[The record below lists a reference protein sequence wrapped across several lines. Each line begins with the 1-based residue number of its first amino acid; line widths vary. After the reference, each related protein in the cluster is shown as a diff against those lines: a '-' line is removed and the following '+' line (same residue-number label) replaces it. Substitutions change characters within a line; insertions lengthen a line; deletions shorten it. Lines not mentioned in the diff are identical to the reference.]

1 MSSPEE
7 GGTKI
12 QKRNSAPPMMGGGP
26 SQGMPQQGMSQE
38 QMMMMQ
44 QQQLQ
49 QQQQQQ
55 QQFQQQQMQQQIQQ
69 PPTFQL
75 NSSSGPKKGI
85 LRKNLSNVSLD
96 SATIKNTILVIII
109 FLALNS
115 KIIWKQILH
124 FPFMG
129 GVEPSIIALIVNSI
143 LAGIVFYLISTFLI
157 C

>member
-49 QQQQQQ
+49 QQQLQQQ
-55 QQFQQQQMQQQIQQ
+55 QIQQQMQQQIQQ